1 MATLKTA
8 NGRGKY
14 HDLNSRQNLISYIVD
29 PQKTHHHH
37 VYCCHVDPRDP
48 VGDMDRVAAQFGK
61 SDGVQARHFIF
72 HSNPLNWVPIPR
84 PPTSHRRSP
93 PAWAPNIKPC
103 LLFTRTS
110 SICTSTRSSTR
121 SAMWMATDTG
131 AQSRSSIP

>member
-14 HDLNSRQNLISYIVD
+14 HDLNSRQDLISFIVD
-29 PQKTHHHH
+29 PKKLIIT
-37 VYCCHVDPRDP
+37 
-48 VGDMDRVAAQFGK
+48 MSTAATSIPLIQWGIWTG
-61 SDGVQARHFIF
+61 SRHSSENPMECKPATLFF

-131 AQSRSSIP
+131 AQSRSSTP